1 MVLVHHVYLLYVA
14 RVALEILLTCVLL
27 AERVCPSAVKVDGV
41 HQHGD
46 V

>member
-1 MVLVHHVYLLYVA
+1 MVLVHHVNLLYVA
-14 RVALEILLTCVLL
+14 RVPMEILLTCVLL
-27 AERVCPSAVKVDGV
+27 AERIGPSAVEVDGV